1 MRAVAKERTSRIQ
14 IGYRVTPSFQ
24 LQLVVSH
31 GISGP
36 LKLWRLSWVGSHRT
50 WLVVGDWPGIM

>member
-14 IGYRVTPSFQ
+14 TGYRVTPSFQ

-31 GISGP
+31 GIRWPIEIVEAELGWKPQDMVSG
-36 LKLWRLSWVGSHRT
+36 
-50 WLVVGDWPGIM
+50 GDWPGIM